1 MMSFGN
7 AMPLVAALM
16 LLLLAPSNAN
26 AAPCDTL
33 IKLQLVN
40 TTITSARIVSPGAFH
55 LPPRRRG
62 SVEFFTAFNRLPAFC
77 RVEAIV
83 SPSQD
88 SHVEVE
94 VWLPATAWNG
104 KFLGVGNGGFAGS
117 LSYFRL
123 GEAVNSGYASASTD
137 TGHRGNSR
145 DSRWAIGHPE
155 KQTDFDYRAVHEM
168 TVVAKTAIQA
178 FYGNTPEHSYFSS
191 CSNGGRQG
199 LMEA

>member
-1 MMSFGN
+1 
-7 AMPLVAALM
+7 MPLVAALT

-33 IKLQLVN
+33 IKLQLAN

-88 SHVEVE
+88 SHIEVE

-117 LSYFRL
+117 LH
-123 GEAVNSGYASASTD
+123 VTPSGKKHVAAETLSA
-137 TGHRGNSR
+137 
-145 DSRWAIGHPE
+145 
-155 KQTDFDYRAVHEM
+155 
-168 TVVAKTAIQA
+168 VVALHAPAAPVIFELTRETPGAI
-178 FYGNTPEHSYFSS
+178 FSAAS
-191 CSNGGRQG
+191 RIFW
-199 LMEA
+199 